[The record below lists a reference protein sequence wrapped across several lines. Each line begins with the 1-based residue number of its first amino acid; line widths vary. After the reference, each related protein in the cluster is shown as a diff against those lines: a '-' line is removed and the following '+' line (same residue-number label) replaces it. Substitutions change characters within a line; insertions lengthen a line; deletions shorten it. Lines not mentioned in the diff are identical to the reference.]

1 MSSTQ
6 SINRY
11 HGKNKNRP
19 QRENEAITSRLEN
32 LLTPAIAAQKS
43 YYRQLE
49 LRGRILNLPLMLAA
63 VLQLFWREVAGVTEL
78 TRLLNRE
85 GFFWCAPQKVTQQ
98 ALSQRFL
105 TFPAVL
111 FERVFKVLLRHLRNR
126 WSLRRFRPLP
136 ESR

>member
-1 MSSTQ
+1 LKAVALPRKPQMSSTK

-19 QRENEAITSRLEN
+19 QLKNEAITSRLEN

-43 YYRQLE
+43 YYPQLE
-49 LRGRILNLPLMLAA
+49 LRDRILNLPLMLAA

-85 GFFWCAPQKVTQQ
+85 GFLCCDPQKVKQQ
-98 ALSQRFL
+98 ALSQIFL
-105 TFPAVL
+105 TFYAVL
-111 FERVFKVLLRHLRNR
+111 FEQIFK
-126 WSLRRFRPLP
+126 
-136 ESR
+136 